1 MNTVSLKRSSPTT
14 PNPEASNTRRRRRKA
29 SPGTHGSWSKKP
41 VSGLFNESGEIN
53 VNIMLGLLFDF
64 LKDYDHSIE
73 LKD

>member
-1 MNTVSLKRSSPTT
+1 MNTASLKRSSPTT
-14 PNPEASNTRRRRRKA
+14 QSSEAPKARRRRSKA
-29 SPGTHGSWSKKP
+29 SPATRGSWSKKP
-41 VSGLFNESGEIN
+41 VIRLFNESGEIN